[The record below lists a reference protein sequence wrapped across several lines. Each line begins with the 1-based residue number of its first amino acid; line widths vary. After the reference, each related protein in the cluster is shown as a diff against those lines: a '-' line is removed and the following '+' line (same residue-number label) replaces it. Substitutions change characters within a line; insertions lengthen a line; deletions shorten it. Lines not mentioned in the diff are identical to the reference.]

1 MGISH
6 AALRLSQRLHNDLL
20 CSLSGDSA
28 KLLGS
33 DFRNHSV
40 AHLVTLFYFP
50 RFFERDFLFGVL
62 YGLHDVF
69 VRAYPYPALFGI
81 EFKLY
86 VHCLAEILFAGK
98 RQCVFERGNK
108 NALIDSLFPFKVIK
122 CRKKI
127 LVNHFPVSSD

>member
-1 MGISH
+1 MFVFGTGLGIATKRPSTKNS
-6 AALRLSQRLHNDLL
+6 AAPIPT
-20 CSLSGDSA
+20 
-28 KLLGS
+28 
-33 DFRNHSV
+33 
-40 AHLVTLFYFP
+40 HLVTLFYFP

-62 YGLHDVF
+62 YGLHNVF
-69 VRAYPYPALFGI
+69 VRAYLYPALFGI
-81 EFKLY
+81 KFKLY

-127 LVNHFPVSSD
+127 LVNHFPCPPTKI